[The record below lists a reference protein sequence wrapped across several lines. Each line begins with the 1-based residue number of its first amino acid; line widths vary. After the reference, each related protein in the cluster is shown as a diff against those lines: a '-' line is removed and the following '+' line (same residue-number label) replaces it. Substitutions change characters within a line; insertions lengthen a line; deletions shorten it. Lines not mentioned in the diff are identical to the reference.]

1 MKGLEEKFVV
11 SGRLSRE
18 TAERIS
24 RADFYIFGK
33 GGRREA
39 LNGSRVLSE
48 IDELRIVENRINI
61 YLEGPY
67 STEEEAVMEEA
78 LREGRRWEGGTD

>member
-1 MKGLEEKFVV
+1 MMLEGKFVV
-11 SGRLSRE
+11 NGQLSPE

-33 GGRREA
+33 GGRREV
-39 LNGSRVLSE
+39 LVGSQVLSE
-48 IDELRIVENRINI
+48 IDELRIVENRITI

-67 STEEEAVMEEA
+67 FTREEAIKEDE
-78 LREGRRWEGGTD
+78 RR